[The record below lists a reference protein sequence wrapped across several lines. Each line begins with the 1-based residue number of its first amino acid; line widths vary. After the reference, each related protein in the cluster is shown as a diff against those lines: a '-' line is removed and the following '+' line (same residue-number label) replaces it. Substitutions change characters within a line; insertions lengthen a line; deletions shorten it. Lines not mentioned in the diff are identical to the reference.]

1 MTAPARC
8 APFHFLLG
16 LPTLRDGVLWRTALR
31 LPAPVLVSANA
42 LSRWRVDNLDLRCW
56 AGFETRWLHLVPAHP
71 VALDSA
77 GFVAARRYRGFPWDT
92 NEYLDLAAAAPWLW
106 WASQDWCVEPEI
118 AHDEA
123 AVLDRISGTVRLN
136 VLCREGG
143 KRRGIIDRFLP
154 VIQGWHPDQYRR
166 CLERMPWVRDF
177 PLVGVGSMCR
187 RHVHGE
193 HGILHVLDVLDTAF
207 GSSDARFHLFGLK
220 SQAIAIA
227 SQHPRVASADSQAY
241 GIAARQDARKVR
253 VSKTDPMLAGV
264 MAAWYHEQIRVIEA
278 RPPMPT
284 PQAWS
289 AAAPGVMNND
299 IESRIT
305 GAAEELRDLHEA
317 GEIEWTDLSP
327 QAAYEF
333 AFLDD

>member
-1 MTAPARC
+1 MTVAARGV
-8 APFHFLLG
+8 PFRFLLG
-16 LPTLRDGVLWRTALR
+16 LPALRDGVLWQTALQ
-31 LPAPVLVSANA
+31 LPAPILISANA
-42 LSRWRVDNLDLRCW
+42 LSRWHLDNLGLRCW
-56 AGFETRWLHLVPAHP
+56 AGFDTRWLRLLAQHP

-92 NEYLDLAAAAPWLW
+92 NEYLDLAGTAPWLW
-106 WASQDWCVEPEI
+106 WASQDWCVEPEMV
-118 AHDEA
+118 HDED

-143 KRRGIIDRFLP
+143 KRRGIIDRFVP

-166 CLERMPWVRDF
+166 CVERMPWVRDF

-193 HGILHVLDVLDTAF
+193 HGMLHVLDVLDTVF
-207 GSSDARFHLFGLK
+207 SDSDARFHLFGLK

-241 GIAARQDARKVR
+241 GIAARQDARKAR
-253 VSKTDPMLAGV
+253 VSKSDRMLAGV
-264 MAAWYHEQIRVIEA
+264 MAAWYRQQLTAIEGG
-278 RPPMPT
+278 PVVPMAQVWP
-284 PQAWS
+284 
-289 AAAPGVMNND
+289 AAAPVVASND
-299 IESRIT
+299 IEAKI
-305 GAAEELRDLHEA
+305 AATAEALRALHEA

-327 QAAYEF
+327 RAAYEL